1 MKKILIILVSFYATT
16 CLGQEFAILEEVK
29 LRDAF
34 LRDGFDTLLTSKL
47 NKCVSTEKAPYF
59 VIDYYPATLASD
71 EFQIGVYPA
80 FLSPEEFSNLGY
92 YVVIKDIP
100 FVLPRDIPKWFYNKT
115 GKKRLFTILFD
126 REMEAKWQ
134 AEYDVPIIDDREFIR
149 SIPWILIRGE
159 NQTLK
164 QPIDTYLCFC
174 GKER

>member
-115 GKKRLFTILFD
+115 GN
-126 REMEAKWQ
+126 AK
-134 AEYDVPIIDDREFIR
+134 IFIR
-149 SIPWILIRGE
+149 VAKAGAESVRRYIPWALLRGR
-159 NQTLK
+159 NRTLSVIS
-164 QPIDTYLCFC
+164 PYVTCRCVLGYIY
-174 GKER
+174 